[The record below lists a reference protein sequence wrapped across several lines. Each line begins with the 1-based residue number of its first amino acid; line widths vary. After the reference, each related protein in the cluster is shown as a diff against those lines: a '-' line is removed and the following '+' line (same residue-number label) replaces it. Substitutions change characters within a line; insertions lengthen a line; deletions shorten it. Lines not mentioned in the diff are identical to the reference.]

1 MSPLAKGFAFY
12 LVFLLLLAFAW
23 PFLPFLPIGYVPGD
37 VTTQMGSIT
46 LYLAFGTALVLD
58 VVLMFT
64 LFIFQR
70 L

>member
-1 MSPLAKGFAFY
+1 MSPAAKGFAFY

-23 PFLPFLPIGYVPGD
+23 PSLPVLPIGYIPGD
-37 VTTQMGSIT
+37 VTTFVGGIK

-58 VVLMFT
+58 LILMFILYT
-64 LFIFQR
+64 FQR